1 MNWEGVGMNMLALVF
16 CALALICIFIM
27 LCCAGIRLFQHIMQK
42 EKPERLLSFR
52 EEKLWLCV
60 LAIMLLTSRYC
71 IMYLYLFQNDPNPA
85 LNDALVRQYLFGLFV
100 SLVWP
105 IQLPDLV
112 GSIVILAINRTWK
125 RRSGASAKAIRFH
138 KALFICACVGFLLL
152 VTYVSALYRLE
163 MLSLESAYTRF
174 LFGKCLAL
182 VLIVISLK
190 EECGTGDG
198 TASHLIRHN

>member
-1 MNWEGVGMNMLALVF
+1 
-16 CALALICIFIM
+16 
-27 LCCAGIRLFQHIMQK
+27 MQK

-198 TASHLIRHN
+198 TVSHLTRHN